1 MKKMSVYS
9 KTNESLK
16 FIVSKDKSEY
26 FLRSTKK
33 GSLEATLKKIED
45 RKNNTLKTRRKIGD

>member
-1 MKKMSVYS
+1 MSVYS